1 MKADCKIFPFWQIK
15 NEVML
20 LAFQSRTVVEN
31 VNSANILIINL
42 TIATEPIEKIVSDML
57 GFILKKKKNWG
68 VKATN
73 AWNCRNG
80 NKDQIFNQFKW
91 SLINE
96 I

>member
-57 GFILKKKKNWG
+57 GFILKKKKTEVWKQQMLG
-68 VKATN
+68 IAEMEIKI
-73 AWNCRNG
+73 R
-80 NKDQIFNQFKW
+80 
-91 SLINE
+91 SLIS
-96 I
+96 

>member
-57 GFILKKKKNWG
+57 GFILKKEKKTEVWKQQMLG
-68 VKATN
+68 IAEMEIKI
-73 AWNCRNG
+73 R
-80 NKDQIFNQFKW
+80 
-91 SLINE
+91 SLIS
-96 I
+96 